1 MPRVYRPYG
10 PDRRNDKALTPN
22 TEKNATGPASRE
34 KEKTLDI
41 KNMSGEKQIEDGGA
55 SPK

>member
-34 KEKTLDI
+34 KEKTLDS